1 MQFGRAFTYMFQDG
15 GWLGKLTLAALLIIL
30 CGVPIIGLIALCGL
44 LGWLTEIVH
53 NISHNQPRPLPS
65 WRRPYKKAKK
75 GLPVLLAVGVY
86 HSPPLILLGLLHI
99 LNPLLA
105 ASLFGG
111 IAFVGIVAVFLPLL
125 FIYAA
130 VAWSMLA
137 IGLMRYGETGDK
149 GAFYRFGKL
158 FRRLQTNIDL
168 TLQWLLYSIAA
179 NILLF
184 ILTPFALLGLILYF
198 PVHGYLIGSYGRMLR
213 AAEYAHRQG
222 LR

>member
-1 MQFGRAFTYMFQDG
+1 M
-15 GWLGKLTLAALLIIL
+15 
-30 CGVPIIGLIALCGL
+30 
-44 LGWLTEIVH
+44 
-53 NISHNQPRPLPS
+53 
-65 WRRPYKKAKK
+65 
-75 GLPVLLAVGVY
+75 LAVGVY

-125 FIYAA
+125 FIYVA

>member
-1 MQFGRAFTYMFQDG
+1 MQFGRAFTYVFRDG
-15 GWLGKLTLAALLIIL
+15 GWPGKMALAALFIIL
-30 CGVPIIGLIALCGL
+30 CFVPIVGLIALCGL
-44 LGWLTEIVH
+44 LGWLTEIAH
-53 NISHNQPRPLPS
+53 NVSCGESSPLPS
-65 WRRPYKKAKK
+65 WKHPHQKVQK
-75 GLPVLLAVGVY
+75 GLPVLLAVLVY

-99 LNPLLA
+99 LNPRLA

-111 IAFVGIVAVFLPLL
+111 IAFVGIVAVLLPIL
-125 FIYAA
+125 FIYTAM
-130 VAWSMLA
+130 AWSMLA

-168 TLQWLLYSIAA
+168 TWQWLVYSMAA
-179 NILLF
+179 NALLF
-184 ILTPFALLGLILYF
+184 ILTPFALLGLILSF
-198 PVHGYLIGSYGRMLR
+198 PVHGYLIGRYGRMLR

>member
-1 MQFGRAFTYMFQDG
+1 MQFGRAFTYMFQDD
-15 GWLGKLTLAALLIIL
+15 GWPGKLAPAALLIIL
-30 CGVPIIGLIALCGL
+30 CAVPIIGLMALCGL
-44 LGWLTEIVH
+44 LGWLTEIAH
-53 NISHNQPRPLPS
+53 NVSHGRPPPS
-65 WRRPYKKAKK
+65 WSHPHQKFQK
-75 GLPVLLAVGVY
+75 GLPVLLAVLVY

-99 LNPLLA
+99 LNPPLA

-111 IAFVGIVAVFLPLL
+111 IAFVGIVAVCLPLL
-125 FIYAA
+125 FIYTA

-137 IGLMRYGETGDK
+137 IGLMRYGESGDR

-158 FRRLQTNIDL
+158 LRGLQTNIDL
-168 TLQWLLYSIAA
+168 TWQWLLYAFAA

-198 PVHGYLIGSYGRMLR
+198 PAHGYLIGSYGRMLR